1 MSKTAWDVYSAVK
14 KYDGSPTA
22 HEDVVNTLQKHGHHA
37 KMSAAWCTMTV
48 MAMLYDAGA
57 IDCIGGYSQISGEAR
72 KKAKAKKLFHDGSSG
87 ILPFDHVIYGD
98 KSGKPNHSEI
108 AIGKDLNV
116 SGNYNKAC
124 NRRKRSG
131 RRIIGYT
138 RPKYSACANFNNL
151 QVTILAAETLLGTY
165 GTGNDREKN
174 LSVFGKDN
182 AAKVLQEVERI
193 YHSTDQTI
201 FAIAVYAIQG
211 FAGKDPHRKKRL
223 GSWADSV
230 QKKINSIDALKGKTV
245 AEAAQDVLAGK
256 YGTNA
261 IRSALLAFN
270 GYDAAKVQ
278 AEVNKALEAKPAPIK
293 GTSASIIS
301 LFRDAPRQTKDVDG
315 LQGDCVIVKYNKK
328 ALIMDTYKAG
338 VLDKIYAEIAD
349 CTDVWLYGSHIH
361 SDHMGKNANA
371 LIKSGK
377 VSTLLLPERKTIN
390 SEYLARYDKLI
401 ADANKYGVKV
411 VNIRQGATF
420 CLSGIKGKVLFQQ
433 EHPSTDS
440 VNMKSLCTLI
450 TVNGRTMLTCG
461 DHHCGTKESDF
472 EYTEHVD
479 IYKSSH
485 HRLYTGD
492 REQFIANISPDYVIG
507 SGWKC
512 WGLGTVGED
521 PKTKRADKAYQK
533 YANFLPGDV
542 CGRTEFVIGADSVI
556 EVKGEKNMTGRTI
569 TYTLNGKTYHKTVHV
584 CERTTFHR
592 VNSMLP
598 AGAKFV

>member
-1 MSKTAWDVYSAVK
+1 MSRTAWDVYSALK

-22 HEDVVNTLQKHGHHA
+22 HKDVIDTVNTHGHHA
-37 KMSAAWCTMTV
+37 KMADAWCTETV
-48 MAMLYDAGA
+48 MAVLYDAGA
-57 IDCIGGYSQISGEAR
+57 IDCIGGYSSYSGEAK
-72 KKAKAKKLFHDGSSG
+72 KKAKSKGIFHEGSAG
-87 ILPFDHVIYGD
+87 VMPFDHVIYGD

-108 AIGKDLNV
+108 AIGKSLNV

-124 NRRKRSG
+124 SRRKRTG
-131 RRIIGYT
+131 RRIVGYT
-138 RPKYSACANFNNL
+138 RPKYSACASFNNL

-165 GTGNDREKN
+165 GTGNEREKY
-174 LSVFGKDN
+174 LSVFGKEN

-193 YHSTDQTI
+193 YHSADLTA
-201 FAIAVYAIQG
+201 FALAVYAIKG
-211 FAGKDPHRKKRL
+211 YAGNNEYRKKRL
-223 GSWADSV
+223 GSWADTV
-230 QKKINSIDALKGKTV
+230 QKKINSIHALKGKTV
-245 AEAAQDVLAGK
+245 AGAVQDVLAGK

-261 IRSALLAFN
+261 VRSALLAFN
-270 GYDAAKVQ
+270 GYDAANVQ
-278 AEVNKALEAKPAPIK
+278 AEVNKALDAKPAPSK
-293 GTSASIIS
+293 GTPASIIS
-301 LFRDAPRQTKDVDG
+301 LFRDAPRKTKDVDG
-315 LQGDCVIVKYNKK
+315 LQGDCIIVKRDKK
-328 ALIMDTYKAG
+328 AIIMDTYKSGA
-338 VLDKIYAEIAD
+338 LDKIYAEIAD
-349 CTDVWLYGSHIH
+349 CTDVWLYGSHMH

-371 LIKSGK
+371 LVKSGK
-377 VSTLLLPERKTIN
+377 VSTLLLPERETVN
-390 SEYLARYDKLI
+390 REYIARYDKLVS
-401 ADANKYGVKV
+401 DANKHGVKV

-420 CLSGIKGKVLFQQ
+420 YLSGIKGKVLFQQ
-433 EHPSTDS
+433 ADPSTDS

-450 TVNGRTMLTCG
+450 TVNGRTFLTCG
-461 DHHCGTKESDF
+461 DHHCGTKESRF
-472 EYTEHVD
+472 EFAQHVD

-512 WGLGTVGED
+512 WGLGTAGED
-521 PKTKRADKAYQK
+521 PKTKRADTAYQK

-556 EVKGEKNMTGRTI
+556 TVKGEKHMTGKTVS
-569 TYTLNGKTYHKTVHV
+569 YTVNGKTYHKTVHV